1 MCIFINTF
9 FARNTDSGGSKFSFT
24 EQTSQ
29 NMDMNS
35 LIPALFNF
43 VHGGV
48 PGAKS
53 KEKNYGT
60 IIHALCHPPP
70 LVRDTFVN
78 YIFYN
83 VYIIM

>member
-9 FARNTDSGGSKFSFT
+9 FARNRKCTDSGGSKFSFT

-48 PGAKS
+48 PGAKDR
-53 KEKNYGT
+53 EKNYGA
-60 IIHALCHPPP
+60 IIHAFMSPSSFSQGHVCKLYH
-70 LVRDTFVN
+70 L
-78 YIFYN
+78 
-83 VYIIM
+83 